1 MVSTAQAGSF
11 IWIIMLFGIMY
22 FLMIRP
28 QQMQQRRRREMLAAL
43 RRGDRIVTVG
53 GIYGTILEVRP
64 ETVLVKIADR
74 VEIELSKNGV
84 GAVVKSKAEARE
96 EMEKELEREVKKE
109 KPKRGKAGEDQGP
122 KGSENGEQGKL
133 DQANFNSP

>member
-1 MVSTAQAGSF
+1 M
-11 IWIIMLFGIMY
+11 WIIMLFGIMY

-28 QQMQQRRRREMLAAL
+28 QQMQQKKRREMLAAL

-64 ETVLVKIADR
+64 ETVLLKIADR

-96 EMEKELEREVKKE
+96 EMEKELEKELEKEAKKE
-109 KPKRGKAGEDQGP
+109 KPKRGKAGDDQGP
-122 KGSENGEQGKL
+122 KGSENKEQGKL
-133 DQANFNSP
+133 DQSNSNSP